1 MIGYATIG
9 TNDLEAA
16 TKFYDAVLATLGG
29 KRTFA
34 NGDRM
39 QFYGGGA
46 APGMLAISK
55 PYDEK
60 PASAGNGSMFGIP
73 AASKEQVDAAHAAAL
88 AAGGVCDG
96 PPGQRMPTFY
106 GAYFRDLDG
115 NKVCVFKMG

>member
-9 TNDLEAA
+9 TNNLDKA
-16 TKFYDAVLATLGG
+16 TQFYDAVLATLGG

-39 QFYGGGA
+39 QFYGSSGTPA
-46 APGMLAISK
+46 MIAVCK

-73 AASKEQVDAAHAAAL
+73 AQSKEQVDAAHAAAL

-96 PPGQRMPTFY
+96 APGQRMPTFY
-106 GAYFRDLDG
+106 GAYFRDPDG
-115 NKVCVFKMG
+115 NKVCVFNMG